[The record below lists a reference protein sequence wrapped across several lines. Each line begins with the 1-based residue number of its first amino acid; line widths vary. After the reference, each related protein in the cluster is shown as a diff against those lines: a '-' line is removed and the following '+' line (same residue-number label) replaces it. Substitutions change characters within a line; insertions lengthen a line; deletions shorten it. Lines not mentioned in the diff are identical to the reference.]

1 MTRAFDD
8 IRVLDLSNRLSG
20 AYAARMY
27 GDFGAEVILAER
39 LGGHTLRASPV
50 LHAYANWNKQSVK
63 LQDTSELLKFIDSSD
78 VIITDEIDQSDP
90 IISTE
95 NERKIYEKF
104 EWFEIRDEFF
114 GLPPAIWYFSVYAKD
129 NNEKLIFQRIDGDIT
144 KPEFKKLNRSLSKAN
159 DHKKSDIGGTKHI
172 EFAYLFHNDATA
184 VLRSARI
191 DKNDKFICD

>member
-63 LQDTSELLKFIDSSD
+63 LQDTSELI
-78 VIITDEIDQSDP
+78 
-90 IISTE
+90 
-95 NERKIYEKF
+95 
-104 EWFEIRDEFF
+104 
-114 GLPPAIWYFSVYAKD
+114 
-129 NNEKLIFQRIDGDIT
+129 KLI
-144 KPEFKKLNRSLSKAN
+144 EFDTSPSNKK
-159 DHKKSDIGGTKHI
+159 
-172 EFAYLFHNDATA
+172 Y
-184 VLRSARI
+184 
-191 DKNDKFICD
+191 